1 MYYERRLKESKSF
14 LLYCSFA
21 GFIAAWAISGM
32 LAIIDI
38 VSQTPVGTFFAVI
51 GISLGFEDVTSAQF
65 IGFGLHLL
73 TGLIAGNIYGQF
85 AMFWPKLSP
94 YNVYNGLFTGIIV
107 GIALWAV
114 LFFPLATFGI
124 QARLD
129 GYFLSAPSYEILLIA
144 SHFSGLSYVIFGS
157 AFAFHMVYGSIMG
170 LIASR
175 LYILRQDKKEFTRQ
189 HVQYDK
195 RFKHRFDNE

>member
-1 MYYERRLKESKSF
+1 MYQERRLKESKSF
-14 LLYCSFA
+14 LLYCSLA

-38 VSQTPVGTFFAVI
+38 VSQTPIGTFFAVI
-51 GISLGFEDVTSAQF
+51 GFSLGFEDITSAQF
-65 IGFGLHLL
+65 VGLGLHLL
-73 TGLIAGNIYGQF
+73 TGLTAGNIYGQF
-85 AMFWPKLSP
+85 AMFWPRFSP
-94 YNVYNGLFTGIIV
+94 HNSYNGLFTGMIV

-129 GYFLSAPSYEILLIA
+129 EYALSAPNDEIFQIA
-144 SHFSGLSYVIFGS
+144 SHFSGLYYTIIGS
-157 AFAFHMVYGSIMG
+157 AFVFHMVYGSIMG

-175 LYILRQDKKEFTRQ
+175 LYTLRQGKEEISSQR
-189 HVQYDK
+189 V
-195 RFKHRFDNE
+195 R

>member
-1 MYYERRLKESKSF
+1 MYHERRLKDSKSF

-73 TGLIAGNIYGQF
+73 TGLTAGNIYGQL

-94 YNVYNGLFTGIIV
+94 YNMYNGLFMGMIV
-107 GIALWAV
+107 GIVLWTV

-124 QARLD
+124 QARID
-129 GYFLSAPSYEILLIA
+129 AYALSAPNYQILLIA
-144 SHFSGLSYVIFGS
+144 SHFSGLYYVILGS

-175 LYILRQDKKEFTRQ
+175 LYILGQDKKEFTRQ
-189 HVQYDK
+189 RVRYDK

>member
-14 LLYCSFA
+14 LLHCSFA

-73 TGLIAGNIYGQF
+73 TGLAAGNIYGQF
-85 AMFWPKLSP
+85 AMLWPKLSP
-94 YNVYNGLFTGIIV
+94 YNMYNGLFTGMIV

-129 GYFLSAPSYEILLIA
+129 AYVLSAPNYQILLIA
-144 SHFSGLSYVIFGS
+144 SHFNGLYYVILGS

-189 HVQYDK
+189 RVRYDK
-195 RFKHRFDNE
+195 RFRHRFDNE

>member
-1 MYYERRLKESKSF
+1 MYYERRLKDSKSF

-32 LAIIDI
+32 LAIVDI

-73 TGLIAGNIYGQF
+73 TGLAAGNIYGQF

-94 YNVYNGLFTGIIV
+94 YNMYNGLFTGMIV

-124 QARLD
+124 QAQLD
-129 GYFLSAPSYEILLIA
+129 AYILSAPNLEILQIA
-144 SHFSGLSYVIFGS
+144 SHFNGLYYVIIGS

-170 LIASR
+170 LISSR
-175 LYILRQDKKEFTRQ
+175 LYMLRQDKKEFTGQR
-189 HVQYDK
+189 VRYDK

>member
-1 MYYERRLKESKSF
+1 MYQDRRLKESKSF
-14 LLYCSFA
+14 LLYCSLA

-38 VSQTPVGTFFAVI
+38 VSQTPIGTFFAVI
-51 GISLGFEDVTSAQF
+51 GFSLGFDDITSAQF
-65 IGFGLHLL
+65 VGFGLHLL
-73 TGLIAGNIYGQF
+73 TGLTAGNIYGQF
-85 AMFWPKLSP
+85 AMFWPRFSP
-94 YNVYNGLFTGIIV
+94 HNTYNGLFTGMIV

-129 GYFLSAPSYEILLIA
+129 EYALSAPNDQIFQIA
-144 SHFSGLSYVIFGS
+144 SHFNGLYYTIIGS
-157 AFAFHMVYGSIMG
+157 AFAFHMIYGSIMG

-175 LYILRQDKKEFTRQ
+175 LYTLRQGKKEVSSQRI
-189 HVQYDK
+189 
-195 RFKHRFDNE
+195 R

>member
-32 LAIIDI
+32 LAIIDM

-65 IGFGLHLL
+65 VGFILHLL
-73 TGLIAGNIYGQF
+73 TGLTAGNIYGQF

-94 YNVYNGLFTGIIV
+94 YNVYNGLLMGMIV

-124 QARLD
+124 QAQLD
-129 GYFLSAPSYEILLIA
+129 AYTLSAPNYEIGMIA
-144 SHFSGLSYVIFGS
+144 SHFNGLYYVIIGS

-175 LYILRQDKKEFTRQ
+175 LYALRQDKKEFTRQ
-189 HVQYDK
+189 RVPYDK
-195 RFKHRFDNE
+195 RFKDRFDHE

>member
-1 MYYERRLKESKSF
+1 MYQERRLKESKSF

-32 LAIIDI
+32 LAIIDL
-38 VSQTPVGTFFAVI
+38 VSETPIGTFFAVI

-65 IGFGLHLL
+65 VGFGLHLL
-73 TGLIAGNIYGQF
+73 TGLTAGNIYGQF

-94 YNVYNGLFTGIIV
+94 HNTYNGLFTGMIV

-124 QARLD
+124 QDRLD
-129 GYFLSAPSYEILLIA
+129 AYALSAPNYEIFQIA
-144 SHFSGLSYVIFGS
+144 SHFSGLYPMIIGS
-157 AFAFHMVYGSIMG
+157 AFAFHIVYGAIMG

-175 LYILRQDKKEFTRQ
+175 LYILRQGKKEFSSQR
-189 HVQYDK
+189 V
-195 RFKHRFDNE
+195 R